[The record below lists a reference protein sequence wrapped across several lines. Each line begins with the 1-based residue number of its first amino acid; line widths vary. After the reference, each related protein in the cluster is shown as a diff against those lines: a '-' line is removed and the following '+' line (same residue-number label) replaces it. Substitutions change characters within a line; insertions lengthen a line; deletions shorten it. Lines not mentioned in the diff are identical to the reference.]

1 MNKTG
6 LFIAL
11 AVGLFAAVLFAVF
24 PQLDVTL
31 ARMFYDEATRRFAL
45 GPVGAAEFVR
55 RAAMWIA
62 WAFAAPAI
70 VAPILKLIWPQK
82 PLIIPGRAV
91 LFLLITMFLTAIVLP
106 NVIFKQYWGRPR
118 PITTVE
124 FHGSQVF
131 RPWWDPRGNSAHSGS
146 FFSGEA
152 ATAFATYAPAALAPA
167 SLRPAAFVAATL
179 FGLTTGA
186 LRMAFG
192 AHYAS
197 DIIAAGLATF
207 LVTWFMH
214 GLIYRWNGMR
224 LTDERIDQSLTNH
237 IVRFSRSGLLGPL
250 ITIVAAVTIAR
261 LIALKLSIV
270 DLFPDEARYWAWA
283 QAPAF
288 GYFSKPP
295 LIAWI
300 IAVAGRICGD
310 SEFCVRAAAP
320 LFYAGTALI
329 SYLIARHL
337 YNERIAFWT
346 GLATALATGA
356 VFSARI
362 MSTDVPLLFFWA
374 LALLAYVKM
383 LDRPTT
389 AWALVLG
396 LAIGLGL
403 LAKYAMIYFLV
414 SVAAVSGVDPRARAL
429 WRGAAIWLALV
440 VALIVIAPNL
450 MWNAAHDWA
459 TFRSAEGNIVGS
471 GLHFDPL
478 GALGFV
484 ASQFAVCGPI
494 VLAVFLIAVLRPSK
508 RRKPDARDRITSES
522 SAPADRVMFWF
533 ALPPLLLVT
542 IVALFSSAKANW
554 AAPAVI
560 SMTVLAVAL
569 LVRCDRWG
577 WLYVSLA
584 LGVVLQLTLLVGDA
598 RADQVSLG
606 FLPQPDVYQRTMGW
620 KALSVAVRQTARN
633 NRVRTIAAEQ
643 NGVVASLLYYLRND
657 TCPIRAWSTSPMP
670 ANQFEFDRPLTSDA
684 AEPVLFLSDRSAAE
698 RLAEY
703 YSTVEPLPVIEVASG
718 PHSVRRLFSFKL
730 SGVRRRIE
738 PLKR

>member
-11 AVGLFAAVLFAVF
+11 ALGVFAAVFFAVF

-31 ARMFYDEATRRFAL
+31 ARMFYNEATRRFTL
-45 GPVGAAEFVR
+45 EPVGAAEFVR
-55 RAAMWIA
+55 RGAMWVA
-62 WAFAAPAI
+62 WAFAAPAL
-70 VAPILKLIWPQK
+70 VAPIVKVMWPQK

-91 LFLLITMFLTAIVLP
+91 LFLLSTMFLTAIVLP

-152 ATAFATYAPAALAPA
+152 ATAFATYAPAALAPVA
-167 SLRPAAFVAATL
+167 LRPAAFVAATL

-197 DIIAAGLATF
+197 DIIAAGLAAF

-214 GLIYRWNGMR
+214 GLIYRWNGTR
-224 LTDERIDQSLTNH
+224 ITDQRIDQSLTNS
-237 IVRFSRSGLLGPL
+237 IVRFSRSKLLGRL
-250 ITIVAAVTIAR
+250 IGIVAAVTVAR
-261 LIALKLSIV
+261 LIALKFSIV

-283 QAPAF
+283 QDPAF

-320 LFYAGTALI
+320 LFYGGTAVI
-329 SYLIARHL
+329 ACLIARHL
-337 YNERIAFWT
+337 YNERIGFWA
-346 GLATALATGA
+346 GLGTVLATGA

-383 LDRPTT
+383 LDRPTI

-403 LAKYAMIYFLV
+403 LAKYAMIYFVV
-414 SVAAVSGVDPRARAL
+414 SIVAVSWVDPRARAL
-429 WRGAAIWLALV
+429 WRGSAIWLAPI
-440 VALIVIAPNL
+440 VALIVFAPNL
-450 MWNAAHDWA
+450 IWNAAHNWA
-459 TFRSAEGNIVGS
+459 TFRSTEGNIVGT
-471 GLHFDPL
+471 GFHFDPL
-478 GALGFV
+478 AALGFI

-494 VLAVFLIAVLRPSK
+494 IFAVFLIVIVRRSK
-508 RRKPDARDRITSES
+508 RDADAGDHTTPDDS
-522 SAPADRVMFWF
+522 SAADRVLLWF

-542 IVALFSSAKANW
+542 IVSLFSSAKANW
-554 AAPAVI
+554 AAPALI
-560 SMTVLAVAL
+560 SMTILAVAL
-569 LVRCDRWG
+569 LVRWERWR

-584 LGVVLQLTLLVGDA
+584 LGVILQLALFVGDA
-598 RADQVSLG
+598 RADKISIG

-620 KALSVAVRQTARN
+620 KALSDVVRQTAMN
-633 NRVRTIAAEQ
+633 HGARTISAEQ

-657 TCPIRAWSTSPMP
+657 RWPIRAWSTSRVP
-670 ANQFEFDRPLTSDA
+670 ANQFEFDRPLTA
-684 AEPVLFLSDRSAAE
+684 EAPEPVLFLSDRSSVE

-703 YSTVEPLPVIEVASG
+703 YSTLEPLPLIEVASG
-718 PHSVRRLFSFKL
+718 PHSVRRLFAFRL
-730 SGVRRRIE
+730 SGARNRID